1 LPRPRHEIEQE
12 DDAAQRQP
20 QYRSGQTVRHA
31 SFGTGTVIESK
42 VTGDDEEVHVAFPD
56 GVKRLAASFAKLEI
70 VEEGE

>member
-1 LPRPRHEIEQE
+1 
-12 DDAAQRQP
+12 
-20 QYRSGQTVRHA
+20 VRHA

-56 GVKRLAASFAKLEI
+56 QGVKRLAASFAKLEI